1 MSDAELPRILVVDDD
16 ADIVRLLKDSLKR
29 TFDVVTASD
38 GNEAFAIAQSQK
50 LVCVLADHMMPGMT
64 GVELLTKV
72 AHAQPSA
79 VRILVTASE
88 RVEDV
93 KQAVNEARVHRYVQK
108 PLRPI
113 ELVRL
118 VSGAIREVE
127 LEEENKK
134 LVVEL
139 KQKND
144 LLSMALAKVQAHER
158 MLEKEVQLRTSE
170 LKKLVAELEE
180 LALRDGLT
188 GLYNHRFFQEAL
200 ATELARCARYQAIT
214 SVIFLDVDH
223 FKNYNDLNGHPAGDA
238 LLKILGRIVADTG
251 DMPELRF
258 RGRLSDIAARYGGE
272 EFAIILPET
281 DKEGAMIRADRLRQ
295 TIAEFPFAHRE
306 LQPSGIVSVSV
317 GVSTY
322 PEDGVT
328 KQDLLESADQ
338 ALYAAKRAGRNQ
350 VIPAGSPTTPKA
362 SPPTTEG

>member
-1 MSDAELPRILVVDDD
+1 MSGEPLPRILVVDDD
-16 ADIVRLLKDSLKR
+16 PDIVRLLKDVLKR
-29 TFDVVTASD
+29 TYDVHTAAD
-38 GNEAFAIAQSQK
+38 GSAALELARGEKF
-50 LVCVLADHMMPGMT
+50 VCVLADHMMPGIT
-64 GVELLTKV
+64 GVELLTQV
-72 AHAQPSA
+72 ATIQPSA

-113 ELVRL
+113 ELARL
-118 VSGAIREVE
+118 VAGAVREVE
-127 LEEENKK
+127 LEAENNR
-134 LVVEL
+134 LVIEL

-144 LLSMALAKVQAHER
+144 LLSMALAKVQQHER
-158 MLEKEVQLRTSE
+158 MLEREVELRTAE

-200 ATELARCARYQAIT
+200 TTELARCARYKAIT
-214 SVIFLDVDH
+214 SVVFLDVDH
-223 FKNYNDLNGHPAGDA
+223 FKNYNDLNGHPAGDT
-238 LLKILGRIVADTG
+238 LLKTLGRIVADTG

-281 DKEGAMIRADRLRQ
+281 DKQGALIRAERLRQ
-295 TIAEFPFAHRE
+295 SIAEFAFEHRE
-306 LQPSGIVSVSV
+306 SQPGGLVTVSV

-322 PEDGVT
+322 PEDGIT
-328 KQDLLESADQ
+328 KTEILERADQ
-338 ALYAAKRAGRNQ
+338 ALYAAKRGGRNR
-350 VIPAGSPTTPKA
+350 VMAA
-362 SPPTTEG
+362 SPPGGDKAP